1 MPRNMIATE
10 RLPGGEMRL
19 EMKVTVS
26 MEIFQEI
33 MAAVAK
39 ENPPA
44 PPAGSSASHGEGVR
58 SQLAQKSYPPA
69 VKI

>member
-1 MPRNMIATE
+1 MARNMIATE

-19 EMKVTVS
+19 EMRVTVS

-39 ENPPA
+39 ENPPVRQSNYT
-44 PPAGSSASHGEGVR
+44 GASFDELVEVFD
-58 SQLAQKSYPPA
+58 SLDD
-69 VKI
+69 VEVT